1 MKKTILSLSAAAI
14 LFAACN
20 SSSNSEA
27 PAAEA
32 PAATEAP
39 AETPAAPVDANV
51 AEITLTGDDAMK
63 FDLSEIK
70 VKEGQTVKLTLVHAG
85 TAPKA
90 AMGHNFVLL
99 AQGADMEK
107 FATEAINAAATDYI
121 PESLSKEVLAHT
133 STIGGGE
140 TTSVEFKAPAKGS
153 YDFLC
158 SFPGHHA
165 TMKGKFIVE

>member
-1 MKKTILSLSAAAI
+1 MKKTILTLSAAAI

-20 SSSNSEA
+20 SSSNNEA

-39 AETPAAPVDANV
+39 AETPAVDANV
-51 AEITLTGDDAMK
+51 AEVTLNGDDAMK

-70 VKEGQTVKLTLVHAG
+70 VKEGQTVKLTLNHIG

-121 PESLSKEVLAHT
+121 PASLAKEVLAHT

-140 TTSVEFKAPAKGS
+140 STTVEFKAPAKGS
-153 YDFLC
+153 YDFFC